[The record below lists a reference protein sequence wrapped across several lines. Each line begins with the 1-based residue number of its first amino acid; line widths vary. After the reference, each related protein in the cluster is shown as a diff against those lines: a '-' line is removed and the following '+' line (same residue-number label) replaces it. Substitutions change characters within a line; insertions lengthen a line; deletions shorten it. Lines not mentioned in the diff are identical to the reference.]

1 MESVQALLVTQGESE
16 HIQDEP
22 FILLVFYDPPECPL
36 DDISQWGYAAY
47 EGNDPPLLS
56 NVDELA
62 GAQRTQDEEEQ
73 RGGGGLCLIEP
84 KGAPHEAKVAADH
97 CGGHSCR
104 HVRGQVAQA

>member
-1 MESVQALLVTQGESE
+1 MKSVQALLVAQGESE

-22 FILLVFYDPPECPL
+22 LVLLVLHDPPECPL
-36 DDISQWGYAAY
+36 DHISQWGYAAY
-47 EGNDPPLLS
+47 EGNDPPLLPY
-56 NVDELA
+56 VDELA

-84 KGAPHEAKVAADH
+84 KGAPHEAKVTADH
-97 CGGHSCR
+97 RGGHSCR